1 MIYFD
6 NAATTRPDAESVSAA
21 QRYLNED
28 FFNPSALYREGFEVH
43 RALNDARRRILACI
57 APQGFELIF
66 TGSGTEADNQ
76 VIFSAARRGNFV
88 TTEGNTRSS
97 VARRSLR
104 AAVWKCG
111 SRACVRTAASTR
123 TTFSPKLTKIHRSC
137 PSFM

>member
-88 TTEGNTRSS
+88 TTEGEH
-97 VARRSLR
+97 
-104 AAVWKCG
+104 AAVYEIG
-111 SRACVRTAASTR
+111 RA
-123 TTFSPKLTKIHRSC
+123 SC
-137 PSFM
+137 RERV